1 MHPRITLSALS
12 TLFALR
18 PCTNPVLQAAPVA
31 RREVVTVEEE
41 SREEEWRRGTGREQ
55 GEQLVI
61 KRSRN
66 KGLIEYN
73 MA

>member
-1 MHPRITLSALS
+1 M
-12 TLFALR
+12 
-18 PCTNPVLQAAPVA
+18 
-31 RREVVTVEEE
+31 VTVEE
-41 SREEEWRRGTGREQ
+41 RGEEEWRRGTGREQ

-73 MA
+73 MV